1 MRAILSHVT
10 LMLAGAAATGF
21 ACAVDAHEMSG
32 PSSIRSERRHQ
43 MGALP
48 SSTAATVSSIV
59 PSRSEVATPAVNLY
73 VESGIRHSAR
83 SVAFSSDGQFIAAG
97 SLDRSIKIWSA
108 RTGRELATLPNQ
120 SMSTSIAFLPSTPV
134 VAANGEDGSISV
146 WDIRTGKRTVTL
158 TCSDRPSPSLA
169 VDPRR
174 SILVCADWGASVI
187 RRWSLSDYRVQESTS
202 IDGMGPGSK
211 LNSDGS
217 LVSINDA
224 AGRLNL
230 VDTRTSAV
238 IGTLPDSWAGPAKSI
253 AFAPRRGKIATIR
266 DIGGPLASWSW
277 LGHGVAELEQT
288 IAVNLPHAVAYT
300 PDEQEIAYAAE
311 SGDVVLVDTGSLAE
325 TRRFTSHANRVENVG
340 LFSESSVLAVQV
352 WYDGHFAIDLNSGA
366 VLGKGAPLLSYDNAN
381 TASLRGELFGRRFVV
396 RREEDR
402 VRIENEHGKEISTLV
417 VLDKIGAWVAIDPA
431 GRFDTNMDLNDVKG
445 VHWAVAGQGLDV
457 IPLEILMRSYYEPRL
472 LPRLLMGTQFPALP
486 SLALLNQS
494 QPHVN
499 IVAVEHERPV
509 FGSANT
515 EPETVQVTVE
525 VAGDGREF
533 GLEGNKRRMTT
544 GVYDLRLFRDG
555 QLVEQ
560 WPAEPAATST
570 QQLSRE
576 QELEQWR
583 KDHRVVEYTEGA
595 NKVKR
600 IVFKGIRL
608 PRLAGKDKVV
618 FSAYAFNVDRVKSET
633 AKWSYELPKGLKP
646 RVPRA
651 YIVTIGVNAFED
663 KAWDLNY
670 AANDARQSGSE
681 LKKRLEAVLAQ
692 DGSKQYEKVVWVP
705 LISDA
710 TKEELGKARQFTVSQ
725 ADKNQI
731 EAVLKTLAGQ
741 AADTQALS
749 GIESAG
755 KLRRVN
761 PEDLVIIVI
770 STHGMVDERGNFY
783 FLPADIGREFL
794 PSSAADR
801 ATKARMLAQA
811 VSTDE
816 LAQWLRGLDAV
827 DQVMIID
834 ACHSAASVQNA
845 EFKPG
850 PMGSRGLGQLA
861 YDKGMRILAATQV
874 QQQAVDGTDA
884 TKMGLLIYAL
894 IEDGLRAGKAD
905 SAPKDGRIMLS
916 EWLNYAS
923 QRVPSIF
930 QGIHDGTMKGTR
942 GTVEYS
948 PDSKT
953 DAAQRA
959 SLQQPSLF
967 DFAKGRDLPL
977 AVDARPQ

>member
-1 MRAILSHVT
+1 V
-10 LMLAGAAATGF
+10 LAGEKF
-21 ACAVDAHEMSG
+21 QDL
-32 PSSIRSERRHQ
+32 P
-43 MGALP
+43 ALDKL
-48 SSTAATVSSIV
+48 
-59 PSRSEVATPAVNLY
+59 N
-73 VESGIRHSAR
+73 
-83 SVAFSSDGQFIAAG
+83 
-97 SLDRSIKIWSA
+97 
-108 RTGRELATLPNQ
+108 
-120 SMSTSIAFLPSTPV
+120 
-134 VAANGEDGSISV
+134 
-146 WDIRTGKRTVTL
+146 
-158 TCSDRPSPSLA
+158 
-169 VDPRR
+169 
-174 SILVCADWGASVI
+174 
-187 RRWSLSDYRVQESTS
+187 RVQPQVKVVSVEPEKST
-202 IDGMGPGSK
+202 
-211 LNSDGS
+211 
-217 LVSINDA
+217 
-224 AGRLNL
+224 
-230 VDTRTSAV
+230 
-238 IGTLPDSWAGPAKSI
+238 
-253 AFAPRRGKIATIR
+253 RGAEG
-266 DIGGPLASWSW
+266 GGP
-277 LGHGVAELEQT
+277 
-288 IAVNLPHAVAYT
+288 
-300 PDEQEIAYAAE
+300 D
-311 SGDVVLVDTGSLAE
+311 
-325 TRRFTSHANRVENVG
+325 
-340 LFSESSVLAVQV
+340 
-352 WYDGHFAIDLNSGA
+352 
-366 VLGKGAPLLSYDNAN
+366 
-381 TASLRGELFGRRFVV
+381 
-396 RREEDR
+396 
-402 VRIENEHGKEISTLV
+402 
-417 VLDKIGAWVAIDPA
+417 
-431 GRFDTNMDLNDVKG
+431 
-445 VHWAVAGQGLDV
+445 
-457 IPLEILMRSYYEPRL
+457 
-472 LPRLLMGTQFPALP
+472 
-486 SLALLNQS
+486 
-494 QPHVN
+494 
-499 IVAVEHERPV
+499 
-509 FGSANT
+509 
-515 EPETVQVTVE
+515 TVQVTVE
-525 VAGDGREF
+525 VAGDRREF
-533 GLEGNKRRMTT
+533 GLEGKKRRMTT

-560 WPAEPAATST
+560 WPGEPAATGK

-595 NKVKR
+595 NNAKR

-608 PRLAGKDKVV
+608 PRLADKDKVE

-633 AKWSYELPKGLKP
+633 YKWTYELPKGVKP

-651 YIVTIGVNAFED
+651 YIITIGVNAFED

-681 LKKRLEAVLAQ
+681 LKKRLEAVLAS

-725 ADKNQI
+725 ANKKQI

-755 KLRRVN
+755 ELRRVN
-761 PEDLVIIVI
+761 PEDLVIIVM
-770 STHGMVDERGNFY
+770 STHGMVDERGTFY

-794 PSSAADR
+794 PSRAADP
-801 ATKARMLAQA
+801 AAKAGMLAKA
-811 VSTDE
+811 VSNDE

-923 QRVPSIF
+923 QRVPSVF
-930 QGIHDGTMKGTR
+930 QGIHDGTIKGTR

-967 DFAKGRDLPL
+967 DFARGRDLPL
-977 AVDARPQ
+977 AIQASPR